1 MLLAFGRSIFLDVTP
16 FWPAVPPFFLGRFGA
31 MFTRVFDAAAITDT
45 RVWFYIPLGLVPTV
59 VSLPLHGTKTVLA
72 LTVLASGC
80 FFAYARSYVLSA
92 VFVRHVSPW
101 RCFVKALAAEESV

>member
-1 MLLAFGRSIFLDVTP
+1 MGAVSSQAWTGLAIACCL
-16 FWPAVPPFFLGRFGA
+16 
-31 MFTRVFDAAAITDT
+31 
-45 RVWFYIPLGLVPTV
+45 
-59 VSLPLHGTKTVLA
+59 SLPLHGTKTVLA

-101 RCFVKALAAEESV
+101 RCFVKALPAGESV